1 MCCIAGHIRT
11 RPCVPGKNKMVDARA
26 IYMYDQS
33 ENVSLDS
40 GLNVVF
46 YFSIIF
52 APNSEEYGR

>member
-1 MCCIAGHIRT
+1 
-11 RPCVPGKNKMVDARA
+11 MVDARA

>member
-1 MCCIAGHIRT
+1 MVTT
-11 RPCVPGKNKMVDARA
+11 RCAASPDTFAQGLVFRAKIA